1 VPLPAGPLTDADL
14 EAVIESFY
22 LRYLDTY
29 GIDLRDPAELVTF
42 RVRVS
47 VPVESRGENIPPEG
61 QLLDTRP
68 VAASRRSVYI
78 AEQGAFVDTPVYE
91 RSALAPESAVS
102 GPALIEDVDS
112 TLLVPPG
119 WQARADR
126 WSILHLRR
134 G

>member
-1 VPLPAGPLTDADL
+1 
-14 EAVIESFY
+14 
-22 LRYLDTY
+22 
-29 GIDLRDPAELVTF
+29 
-42 RVRVS
+42 
-47 VPVESRGENIPPEG
+47 
-61 QLLDTRP
+61 
-68 VAASRRSVYI
+68 VYI